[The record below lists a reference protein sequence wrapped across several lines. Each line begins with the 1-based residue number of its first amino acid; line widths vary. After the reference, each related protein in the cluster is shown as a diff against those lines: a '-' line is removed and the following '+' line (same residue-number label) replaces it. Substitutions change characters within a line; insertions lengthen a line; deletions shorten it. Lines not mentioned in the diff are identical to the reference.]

1 MTEAAPSGAPPSAG
15 GDGRSR
21 CGIVD
26 MIVRFAPAAA
36 PPNGGLMNETD
47 RHHTPAS
54 AAPDDH
60 AADPG
65 TGT

>member
-21 CGIVD
+21 WGIVD

-36 PPNGGLMNETD
+36 PPNGGLMNETLPAA
-47 RHHTPAS
+47 RHRAPAPS
-54 AAPDDH
+54 ARDDH
-60 AADPG
+60 AAG
-65 TGT
+65 T